1 MAFPSALTVAGSD
14 SGGGAGIQADLKV
27 FTVLGVYG
35 ASVVT
40 AVTAQNTLG
49 VHAVEV
55 LSPALVRAQLDA
67 VLADL
72 DLQAVKTGMLGTP
85 AVVQEVARALRDRRL
100 PLVVDPVMIAKG
112 GHALLDPAAKVA
124 VVRHLLPLAL
134 VVTPNLHEAG
144 AITGLAITSMEDM
157 ERAARRL
164 GELGPAWVVVKGGH
178 LEGDAADLVWD
189 GHTAAILRA
198 RRVDTRHTHGTGCSF
213 AAAITAFLARQ
224 DPVPRAIRRA
234 KAFIT
239 RAIEHAPGLGSGHG
253 PTNPMYWLGRECPE
267 HLEEEDHG
275 PGPGCRP
282 TAP

>member
-1 MAFPSALTVAGSD
+1 MAFPTALTVAGSD

-35 ASVVT
+35 ASVIT

-49 VHAVEV
+49 VQAVEV
-55 LSPALVRAQLDA
+55 LSPALVRAQLES

-72 DLQAVKTGMLGTP
+72 QIHAVKTGMLGTP
-85 AVVQEVARALRDRRL
+85 AVVQEVGQVLRDQRL
-100 PLVVDPVMIAKG
+100 PMVVDPVMVSKG
-112 GHALLDPAAKVA
+112 GHPLLDPEAKAA

-134 VVTPNLHEAG
+134 VVTPNLHEAS
-144 AITGLAITSMEDM
+144 AITGLNLASLEDM

-189 GHTAAILRA
+189 GRTATILRT
-198 RRVDTRHTHGTGCSF
+198 RRLNTRHTHGTGCSF
-213 AAAITAFLARQ
+213 AAAIAAFLALR

-234 KAFIT
+234 KSFIT
-239 RAIEHAPGLGSGHG
+239 RAIEHAPGLGHGHG

-267 HLEEEDHG
+267 HLE
-275 PGPGCRP
+275 
-282 TAP
+282 